1 MILKEAGLSRRKSRW
16 DLHYIKS
23 IQNLRKHGTQRQE
36 MNKRQKKKKYGK
48 DWEVWMVLWGGH
60 PKRMFAI
67 PKKSPYEV
75 LTTTLALQR
84 VRGGRKKGRW

>member
-1 MILKEAGLSRRKSRW
+1 
-16 DLHYIKS
+16 
-23 IQNLRKHGTQRQE
+23 

-48 DWEVWMVLWGGH
+48 DWEVRMVLWGGH

-84 VRGGRKKGRW
+84 V